1 MQMLK
6 SRLKQKDETVA
17 KYQDMLKLARDEI
30 LNINKQHELEIN
42 NMMDKLNLTRDT
54 NLQKLK
60 HDLSNPVSSSAK
72 CNQITGKYF
81 ESKEKENLK
90 KKD

>member
-1 MQMLK
+1 M
-6 SRLKQKDETVA
+6 KQKDETIA

-42 NMMDKLNLTRDT
+42 NMLDKLNLTRDT

-60 HDLSNPVSSSAK
+60 QDLINPTNNMPNATRSQVIDLLSY
-72 CNQITGKYF
+72 KYIIG
-81 ESKEKENLK
+81 
-90 KKD
+90 